1 MTRLEQTLGGKELP
15 KDIEFCRAARRPFQ
29 GKGKQ
34 LLLLLFAL
42 TAFGSMGDA
51 GADEK
56 FRTVLMFPVVSA
68 RENVYG
74 PQLSLWSLNENL
86 YGLQISPILGFSDRM
101 NGVQIAIGGNLAN
114 HVRGLQIGIVNDAQE
129 SLYGLQVGIVN
140 MVCSYRG
147 QTKGVFVQLGLINL
161 ACNRYR
167 GDAEAIGPLPILRI
181 GW

>member
-1 MTRLEQTLGGKELP
+1 MKTELGVSVAE
-15 KDIEFCRAARRPFQ
+15 RRPFQ
-29 GKGKQ
+29 RRKGKQ

-42 TAFGSMGDA
+42 TAFGAMGDA
-51 GADEK
+51 DTDEK
-56 FRTVLMFPVVSA
+56 EFPAVLMFPVVSA